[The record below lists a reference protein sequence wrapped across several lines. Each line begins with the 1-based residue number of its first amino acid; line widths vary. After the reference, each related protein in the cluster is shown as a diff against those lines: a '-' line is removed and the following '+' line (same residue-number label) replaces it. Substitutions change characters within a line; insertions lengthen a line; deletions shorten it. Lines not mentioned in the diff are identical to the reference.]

1 MENKVYGIT
10 RGTFVPWPRFVGQRP
25 HEVHS
30 ADEVEIPF
38 TTPEERGDSQEY
50 PDKVACYACEMHWH
64 AQPVR
69 EVREVPRG
77 LFYDH

>member
-1 MENKVYGIT
+1 MENKVCGIT
-10 RGTFVPWPRFVGQRP
+10 RGTFVPWPKFVGQRP

-38 TTPEERGDSQEY
+38 ETPEERGDSQEY

-64 AQPVR
+64 AQLVR
-69 EVREVPRG
+69 EVRGTTGV
-77 LFYDH
+77 FYDH